1 MVEKKEILLAYRK
14 DLLTGALLLMAGVKA
29 VRWEYIVV
37 FVMEL
42 LLVERMAHLWA
53 HYTVDL
59 MALIAVVKL
68 GEEMA
73 EKSVEKMAIRCKV
86 VSLEVLLMVQQKA
99 LCRNSKLN

>member
-1 MVEKKEILLAYRK
+1 
-14 DLLTGALLLMAGVKA
+14 
-29 VRWEYIVV
+29 
-37 FVMEL
+37 
-42 LLVERMAHLWA
+42 MAHLWA